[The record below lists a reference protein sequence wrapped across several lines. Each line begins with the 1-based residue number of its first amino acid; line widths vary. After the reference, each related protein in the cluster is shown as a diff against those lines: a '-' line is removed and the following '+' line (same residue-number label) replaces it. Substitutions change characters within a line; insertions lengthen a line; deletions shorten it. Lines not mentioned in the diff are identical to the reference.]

1 MATIFRQ
8 GSLNRLSSP
17 EQLDQLMRITSRR
30 SWVALVAVGTVVAAA
45 VGWGLFGTVTTSISE
60 QGMFIRGG
68 GLFAVQTPSG
78 GQVQSVSVGVGQQI
92 SQGQVVAQVK
102 PLPGD
107 GGPSID
113 VVSPYSGKVLELL
126 VNPGQLVSVASGVLN
141 LEENSNPLEIVVF
154 FPASV
159 GKQVRTGMRAEVAP
173 SSYSPQQYGYMVAG
187 VDYVAPF
194 LSSAPGMMRLLQNQN
209 LVQLFLNQ
217 AGGSPIEVH
226 LALVPDPKTP
236 SGYLWSSSRGPDAV
250 ITAGTLASVSV
261 AVSQQHPISLVLPQT
276 R

>member
-1 MATIFRQ
+1 VSTIFRQ
-8 GSLNRLSSP
+8 SSLDRLSSP
-17 EQLDQLMRITSRR
+17 EQLDQLIRITSRR
-30 SWVALVAVGTVVAAA
+30 SWIALLALGAVVLSAVA
-45 VGWGLFGTVTTSISE
+45 WGLTGTVTTSVSE

-68 GLFAVQTPSG
+68 GLFAVQTSTA
-78 GQVQSVSVGVGQQI
+78 GQVRSVSVSVGQKVN
-92 SQGQVVAQVK
+92 QGEAVAQVE
-102 PLPGD
+102 PPG
-107 GGPSID
+107 GGAPMD

-126 VNPGQLVSVASGVLN
+126 VNPGQLVSVGAGILN
-141 LEENSNPLEIVVF
+141 LEESANPLEVVVF

-159 GKQVRTGMRAEVAP
+159 GKQIRTGMRAEVAP
-173 SSYSPQQYGYMVAG
+173 SSYSPQQYGYMVAS

-226 LALVPDPKTP
+226 LGLTPDPATP
-236 SGYLWSSSRGPDAV
+236 SGYHWSSSKGPDTTV
-250 ITAGTLASVSV
+250 TAGTLASVSV
-261 AVSQQHPISLVLPQT
+261 AVSQQRPISLVLPEA

>member
-1 MATIFRQ
+1 MSTIFRQ
-8 GSLNRLSSP
+8 SSLDRLSSP
-17 EQLDQLMRITSRR
+17 EQLDQLIRITSRR
-30 SWVALVAVGTVVAAA
+30 SWIALIAMGAVVLSAVA
-45 VGWGLFGTVTTSISE
+45 WGLMGTITTSVSD

-68 GLFAVQTPSG
+68 GLFAVQTPSA
-78 GQVQSVSVGVGQQI
+78 GQVRSVSVAVGQQV
-92 SQGQVVAQVK
+92 SQGQPVAQLE
-102 PLPGD
+102 PPPGVS
-107 GGPSID
+107 GPVN

-126 VNPGQLVSVASGVLN
+126 VNPGQLVSVGSGILN
-141 LEENSNPLEIVVF
+141 LEESANPLEIVVF

-159 GKQVRTGMRAEVAP
+159 GKQVKTGMQAEVAP
-173 SSYSPQQYGYMVAG
+173 SSYSPQQYGYMLAS

-226 LALVPDPKTP
+226 LALTPDPATP
-236 SGYLWSSSRGPDAV
+236 SGYRWSSSRGPDTAV
-250 ITAGTLASVSV
+250 TAGTLASVSV
-261 AVSQQHPISLVLPQT
+261 AVSQQHPISLVLPEA

>member
-1 MATIFRQ
+1 MSTIFRQ
-8 GSLNRLSSP
+8 SSLDRLSSP
-17 EQLDQLMRITSRR
+17 EQLDQLINVTSRR
-30 SWVALVAVGTVVAAA
+30 SWIALMAIGAVVLAA
-45 VGWGLFGTVTTSISE
+45 VAWALTGTITTNVSD

-78 GQVQSVSVGVGQQI
+78 GQVRSISVNVGQQV
-92 SQGQVVAQVK
+92 SQGQAIAQLE
-102 PLPGD
+102 PPPGSS
-107 GGPSID
+107 GGPTN

-126 VNPGQLVSVASGVLN
+126 TNPGQLVSVGSGILN
-141 LEENSNPLEIVVF
+141 LEENANPLEIVVF

-159 GKQVRTGMRAEVAP
+159 GKQIKTGMKAEVAP
-173 SSYSPQQYGYMVAG
+173 SGYSPQQYGYMLAS

-194 LSSAPGMMRLLQNQN
+194 PSSAPGMMRLLQNQN

-226 LALVPDPKTP
+226 LALTPDSATV
-236 SGYLWSSSRGPDAV
+236 SGYRWSSSRGPDTTV
-250 ITAGTLASVSV
+250 TAGTLAAVSV
-261 AVSQQHPISLVLPQT
+261 AVSQQHPISLVLPEA